1 MKLIA
6 TTAAILGF
14 LAAGITN
21 ATPIGSS
28 GPLIVEHATNLEQD
42 DAFKGPVSSNP
53 GPVIPDSDMDLPPV
67 IRDFN
72 HQQLGRHAKMPTQ
85 EMDKIRKDTVEP
97 LQDTGSAD
105 VDDLK
110 AEKERQRKEW
120 ADRRTMAW
128 GDN

>member
-28 GPLIVEHATNLEQD
+28 GPLIVEHASNLEQEN
-42 DAFKGPVSSNP
+42 AFKGPVSSNP
-53 GPVIPDSDMDLPPV
+53 GPVIADSDMDLPPV
-67 IRDFN
+67 TSNSDHQHGGRD
-72 HQQLGRHAKMPTQ
+72 AKGLAQGMG
-85 EMDKIRKDTVEP
+85 KIRKDTVEP

-120 ADRRTMAW
+120 ADRRTIAW